1 MRRSIRIAVV
11 VATTSAMMGAAALA
25 VVGIGAAV
33 SAQGGDTTIVADAA
47 VVPTA
52 DAPVSSPVELTPAA
66 PSDFRV
72 PAIDKALRVVSEHVA
87 ASTAPAPAAAAVAAD
102 TSASTSAST
111 PAPAATT
118 ASRDDSSEHE
128 HDAEHDE
135 HEGEDD

>member
-1 MRRSIRIAVV
+1 MKRSIRIAVV

-33 SAQGGDTTIVADAA
+33 SAHGGDTTIVADAA

-87 ASTAPAPAAAAVAAD
+87 ASTAPSAAAAD